1 MQIGTC
7 LSTSF
12 PCPSSKSGGGANEKR
27 TGPEVGG
34 KEGNEGN
41 EGVRRKPV
49 SCLLEHA
56 RFAI

>member
-7 LSTSF
+7 LNTSF
-12 PCPSSKSGGGANEKR
+12 PCPSSNSGGGANEKR

-34 KEGNEGN
+34 KEENEGF
-41 EGVRRKPV
+41 RRKPV